1 MEALIQSGVEKG
13 QLDEDAILSAAEK
26 LLLYD
31 DAGLFR
37 PFEVNTVYLLGNRV
51 RIPACPRDYAQ
62 VEVKKALPMP
72 LIDGERICPLE
83 SFVWAYRNAENPTL
97 AVRYL
102 EMLSSEDYIY
112 NLEGRTCFGKDPD
125 RYFRIITLWEDVV
138 GTNVRIKADLSEK
151 DLLML
156 GKTSEL
162 MTDMKLEIL
171 DHADAETVIRPLLDR
186 MFAGELSPEDAAGEI
201 IRYAKRKYF
210 E

>member
-1 MEALIQSGVEKG
+1 MF
-13 QLDEDAILSAAEK
+13 
-26 LLLYD
+26 LL
-31 DAGLFR
+31 
-37 PFEVNTVYLLGNRV
+37 ENRV
-51 RIPACPRDYAQ
+51 RIPAAPRDYAQ

-72 LIDGERICPLE
+72 LADEERVCPLE

-102 EMLSSEDYIY
+102 EMISSEDYIY

-125 RYFRIITLWEDVV
+125 RNFRIITLWEDVV

-151 DLLML
+151 DLLMI

-162 MTDMKLEIL
+162 ITDMKLEIL

-186 MFAGELSPEDAAGEI
+186 MFAGEISPEDAAKEI
-201 IRYAKRKYF
+201 VQYAKRKYC

>member
-1 MEALIQSGVEKG
+1 MI
-13 QLDEDAILSAAEK
+13 
-26 LLLYD
+26 
-31 DAGLFR
+31 
-37 PFEVNTVYLLGNRV
+37 
-51 RIPACPRDYAQ
+51 
-62 VEVKKALPMP
+62 
-72 LIDGERICPLE
+72 
-83 SFVWAYRNAENPTL
+83 
-97 AVRYL
+97 
-102 EMLSSEDYIY
+102 SSEDYIY
-112 NLEGRTCFGKDPD
+112 NLEGRSCFGKDPD

-151 DLLML
+151 DLLMI

-186 MFAGELSPEDAAGEI
+186 MFEGELSPEDAAGEI